1 MAEHLLGGAARG
13 AATVSGDL
21 TRSPT
26 RVQVSHVAVEVAEQ
40 GTTSALIAHVAV
52 EVAQRGTTSALVA
65 HVAVEVAELLLWVIT
80 EAQVQGSATAA
91 GTLTVTGTRLLNGQV
106 GGVATASGAL
116 FQSTH
121 LVQGAVGGTA
131 TVRGHLLESTHLL
144 QGSVLGTATLSG
156 GATTEKAQIT
166 WVAVDV
172 SGTREG
178 SARTTESFVEVV
190 GTAAA
195 GDART
200 TEGFVEVLFERT
212 FGENRIIWLF

>member
-80 EAQVQGSATAA
+80 EAQVQGSATVA
-91 GTLTVTGTRLLNGQV
+91 GTLTVTG
-106 GGVATASGAL
+106 
-116 FQSTH
+116 
-121 LVQGAVGGTA
+121 
-131 TVRGHLLESTHLL
+131 
-144 QGSVLGTATLSG
+144 
-156 GATTEKAQIT
+156 KAQIT

-172 SGTREG
+172 SGTIEG

-200 TEGFVEVLFERT
+200 TEGFVEVLFAKT